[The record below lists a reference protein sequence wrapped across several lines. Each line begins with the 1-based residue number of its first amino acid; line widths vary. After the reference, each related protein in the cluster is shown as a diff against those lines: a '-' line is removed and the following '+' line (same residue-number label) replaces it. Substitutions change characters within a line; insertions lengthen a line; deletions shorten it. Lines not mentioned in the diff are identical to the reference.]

1 MTAPQQLAYEQLTS
15 LDPQVRLV
23 IIHPNFLQQHLLL
36 PQLIERNGLYLRF
49 DGARLDAEALDQQL
63 TDAHSAQ
70 LADAPLEALDYVV
83 IDEGDRI
90 GDALLLPFIN
100 NLLNRIKF
108 GRIILC
114 TRVAPLELL
123 TDDTLRSCTAF
134 LPSSEGLMLWDY
146 ARRPQTEGR
155 LLEVRSLGAGRVQL
169 DGQPI
174 KEWDG
179 LLPRSLFFYL
189 IDRGM
194 ATRNEI
200 FDTFW
205 PNLNVREATN
215 VFHVTKRKI
224 SEVLGVDL
232 TVYWSG
238 FYHISPRIHLS
249 YDVSMFTQL
258 INEAAVASPEES
270 VDALRQAVALY
281 RGDFLST
288 IDMPWVMRRRQDL
301 LQMCG
306 EALIALARTTE
317 SMGSPQQ
324 ALGLYLRASTSNL
337 QREDV
342 AVNIMRLY
350 REQHQYGD
358 ALRVYRRLENELRS
372 SLNVAPAPPLQEM
385 ARQIEDEMRRSNGG
399 GH

>member
-1 MTAPQQLAYEQLTS
+1 MTAPQQLALDQLAS
-15 LDPQVRLV
+15 LDPQVRL
-23 IIHPNFLQQHLLL
+23 IILHPNFLPQHLLL
-36 PQLIERNGLYLRF
+36 PQLTRNGVYLRIDGPRLDLEQLEKQLAESYSAQA
-49 DGARLDAEALDQQL
+49 DGAPIA
-63 TDAHSAQ
+63 
-70 LADAPLEALDYVV
+70 ALDYVV
-83 IDEGDRI
+83 LDESDRVV
-90 GDALLLPFIN
+90 DSVLLPFVN
-100 NLLNRIKF
+100 SLLARLPK
-108 GRIILC
+108 GRVILC
-114 TRVAPLELL
+114 SRVAPLGLL
-123 TDDTLRSCTAF
+123 EDAALRACAAF
-134 LPSSEGLMLWDY
+134 IPSSESMMLWDY
-146 ARRPQTEGR
+146 ARSEATEGR
-155 LLEVRSLGAGRVQL
+155 LLEVRALGAGRVQL

-179 LLPRSLFFYL
+179 VLPRSLFFYL

-194 ATRNEI
+194 VTRNEI

-205 PNLNVREATN
+205 PSLNVREATN

-238 FYHISPRIHLS
+238 FYHISPQIHLS

-258 INEAAVASPEES
+258 INEAAVAAPEDS
-270 VDALRQAVALY
+270 VEVLRQAVALY
-281 RGDFLST
+281 RGDFLAAL
-288 IDMPWVMRRRQDL
+288 DMPWVLRRRQDL

-350 REQHQYGD
+350 REQRQYGD
-358 ALRVYRRLENELRS
+358 ALRVYRRLENELRT
-372 SLNVAPAPPLQEM
+372 SLNVSPAPPLQEM
-385 ARQIEDEMRRSNGG
+385 ARQIEDEMRRSDGAG
-399 GH
+399 R